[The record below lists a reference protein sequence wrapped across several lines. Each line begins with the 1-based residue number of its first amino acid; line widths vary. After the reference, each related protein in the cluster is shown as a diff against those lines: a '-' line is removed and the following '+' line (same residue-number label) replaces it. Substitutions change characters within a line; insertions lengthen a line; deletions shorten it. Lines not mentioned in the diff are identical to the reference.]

1 MPANRG
7 ILEYCQTQCGEVLN
21 NLLKYKF
28 ENLNPPGQKCDIDKM
43 HNGFNVEMKQHLK
56 VWKENIAKLNEITS
70 GTSRDTAVPV
80 IVTIT

>member
-21 NLLKYKF
+21 NIHIYKC
-28 ENLNPPGQKCDIDKM
+28 EKLNPPGQKFDIDKM